1 MSLIKNRPADIVL
14 AFSLIAVS
22 TIPFFKSPIGVFLTI
37 VCIIYLSKN
46 LLDTIKIETSSFLL
60 IIFILEIYHATT
72 FRNYEGWVVR
82 QILLFFFISIFT
94 IYYLKLNFLN
104 IYIRIMYSITLIS
117 FAFYFIYLISPSIV
131 IGFAKS
137 MPSLFT
143 KNFII
148 YDDTYERVNPIIY
161 NFDHNFYKGRN
172 NGPFWE
178 PTVFASLLLIGQIF
192 NLLLN
197 KFIFNKIGIVF
208 SIGILTTL
216 STTVFI
222 AYFILLVSYF
232 LMDSRFK
239 TVYKTI
245 LLFISIFIGSFLFAN
260 LSFLEE
266 KINTE
271 FSEIDS
277 NIDKRGDSR
286 MASALL
292 DLSEVT
298 QEDIFLLLGKGSAK
312 YSRIGGTDKDALR
325 NCGVTALLV
334 EWGIPFFLL
343 YVGLL
348 FYSFYTLTKYYQI
361 NVLFSFTFTFIILL
375 MSFSEVF
382 LDLPLF
388 HALIF
393 IGLMMKRYYK
403 DKHYIPTN
411 YVVRSEID
419 IQHQFYNKQLS
430 Q

>member
-1 MSLIKNRPADIVL
+1 
-14 AFSLIAVS
+14 
-22 TIPFFKSPIGVFLTI
+22 
-37 VCIIYLSKN
+37 
-46 LLDTIKIETSSFLL
+46 
-60 IIFILEIYHATT
+60 
-72 FRNYEGWVVR
+72 
-82 QILLFFFISIFT
+82 
-94 IYYLKLNFLN
+94 
-104 IYIRIMYSITLIS
+104 
-117 FAFYFIYLISPSIV
+117 
-131 IGFAKS
+131 
-137 MPSLFT
+137 
-143 KNFII
+143 
-148 YDDTYERVNPIIY
+148 
-161 NFDHNFYKGRN
+161 
-172 NGPFWE
+172 
-178 PTVFASLLLIGQIF
+178 
-192 NLLLN
+192 
-197 KFIFNKIGIVF
+197 
-208 SIGILTTL
+208 
-216 STTVFI
+216 
-222 AYFILLVSYF
+222 
-232 LMDSRFK
+232 MDSRFK